1 MDDQAQNN
9 GHQGAQDGLDDRRFK
24 RLADYQQKA
33 IKTADP
39 LVATLAVINSDLMGM
54 AFRLSKA
61 IDGAVGEGAAG
72 LQELRQVDPALNSY
86 LRVAKQIDRFTQLA
100 IHLGKSDR
108 VVFAASTSPKKSTN
122 AQAKKSRSDTH
133 SRASAKPARRRK

>member
-1 MDDQAQNN
+1 MDDQSQNN
-9 GHQGAQDGLDDRRFK
+9 GHQGAQDGLDDCRFQ

-86 LRVAKQIDRFTQLA
+86 LRVAKQIDRFTQLG
-100 IHLGKSDR
+100 IHLGKPERS
-108 VVFAASTSPKKSTN
+108 AGATASPTKKCASS
-122 AQAKKSRSDTH
+122 QAKKSRLDTH
-133 SRASAKPARRRK
+133 SPAPVKSARRRK